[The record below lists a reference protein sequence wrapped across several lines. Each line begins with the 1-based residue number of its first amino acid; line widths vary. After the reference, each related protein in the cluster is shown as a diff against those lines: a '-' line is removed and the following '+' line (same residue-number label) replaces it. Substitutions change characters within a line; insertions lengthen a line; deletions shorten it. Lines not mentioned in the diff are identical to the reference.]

1 MIEFWSWPPIS
12 LACNKS
18 VMAGETEL
26 PQKSRTIIKAFYH
39 GVLGKIRHCCRNIG
53 EIVSI
58 RPLGFD
64 WLLLS
69 GLDTLKRDYERL
81 SMINL
86 QFKAQCEP
94 QKTFWRH
101 IKKFSSPAV
110 GRQRKLRII
119 LGLNCNTHRRPSGNF
134 QRRLNFPLGQVRSI
148 SSLGKSGT
156 LTHGMRT
163 FSSIYMKNLK
173 FATTCWPG
181 KMLHCV
187 Y

>member
-12 LACNKS
+12 LACDKS

-26 PQKSRTIIKAFYH
+26 PQKSRTIVKAFYH
-39 GVLGKIRHCCRNIG
+39 GVLGKIRHCCQNIG

-94 QKTFWRH
+94 QKTFWKH

-119 LGLNCNTHRRPSGNF
+119 LDSFFSSAFKYPPVRHQVLNSLYTCILIS
-134 QRRLNFPLGQVRSI
+134 FPL
-148 SSLGKSGT
+148 
-156 LTHGMRT
+156 
-163 FSSIYMKNLK
+163 
-173 FATTCWPG
+173 P
-181 KMLHCV
+181 
-187 Y
+187 